1 MADILQT
8 PEFWVAVAFL
18 IFLGIL
24 GYVGVHKTIID
35 ALDKRAAG
43 IKADLDEAR
52 RLRDEAARLVAEYQ
66 RKQHEAEREAEAIV
80 TEARAEAE
88 RVAAE
93 ARAKMEEFVL
103 RRTKQAEAKIGQAE
117 VQALAEVRAA
127 AADAAVA
134 AAERILTQSA
144 KGNVAQDLI
153 ARGIQD
159 VKTKL
164 N

>member
-43 IKADLDEAR
+43 IKAELDEAR